1 MGTTAR
7 KTGQGPRLLGGWGQE
22 GACPQCGH
30 VGPREGAAD
39 WGHYGGL
46 PARVGPALPSAA
58 LAMARARLS
67 KREMSPAD
75 MAPVLPDAGAAQRGP
90 APAAGARQGAA
101 DGGDGRHAEL
111 VGTLARFIAYLKA
124 NGILAD
130 VEAPR
135 GHHVLH
141 MHACIARGLGMRIG
155 YGFDFLEFGAFSVGL
170 EVDLFRMGIARGG
183 SEPFGGNPRAS
194 AAFLNLVRGRDEKW
208 LEAATFAM
216 RERGREGALEDF
228 VAAPQG
234 IIQHDAETARS
245 AFGEVERAMRAL
257 AGAEPRAAAADP
269 GSLAWSRDFW
279 PGRGG
284 RRPALAP

>member
-7 KTGQGPRLLGGWGQE
+7 KTGQEPQLLGGWGQE
-22 GACPQCGH
+22 GTCPQCGH

-46 PARVGPALPSAA
+46 PARVGSRLPSAA
-58 LAMARARLS
+58 LAMAGVRLS
-67 KREMSPAD
+67 KWEMPPAA
-75 MAPVLPDAGAAQRGP
+75 MAPVLPDASAAQRGP
-90 APAAGARQGAA
+90 APTAGARHEAA
-101 DGGDGRHAEL
+101 DGEDRRHAEL

-124 NGILAD
+124 NGMLAGL
-130 VEAPR
+130 EAPR

-141 MHACIARGLGMRIG
+141 MYAYIAKGLGMRIG
-155 YGFDFLEFGAFSVGL
+155 YSFDFLEFGAFSVGL
-170 EVDLFRMGIARGG
+170 EVDLFRMEIARGG

-228 VAAPQG
+228 MAAPQG
-234 IIQHDAETARS
+234 IVQHDAETAKS
-245 AFGEVERAMRAL
+245 AFGGVERAVGAL
-257 AGAEPRAAAADP
+257 AGAGP
-269 GSLAWSRDFW
+269 
-279 PGRGG
+279 
-284 RRPALAP
+284 